1 MYINRIKHIHNHLRN
16 ISYLNSHISNAE
28 NKIIHH
34 NLDYKTIQNMYS
46 KQYNNNISHL
56 NTENGIVQNIDTG
69 IFTGRSPND
78 KYFVDSTNEI
88 WCPPNKLINPLLFNK
103 LYNKCLNHF
112 DKLDTLYIFDG
123 YCGHG
128 SSRINVRFI
137 TEYLWQHHFVKNM
150 FIEKTDNSDFEPDF
164 TILNACNVTNKDF
177 KQDNLNSEVFV
188 VLNLDKSIGIIGG
201 THYGGE
207 MKKGIFSIMNYL
219 LPKKEVLPM
228 HCSANIGKHGD
239 VALFFGLSG
248 TGKTTLSATN
258 DRLLIGDDEHGWD
271 DNGIFNF
278 EGGCYA
284 KTIDLSKEKEPEIYN
299 AIKPN
304 ALLENISYD
313 VNFHPNYHNSEK
325 TQNGRVSYGLDNLS
339 TYYTPQVA
347 GHPKTIIFLTCDAF
361 GVLPPVSKL
370 TNDQAIYHFLTG
382 YTAKIAGTER
392 GVKEPTATFSSCFG
406 EAFLSLHPNVYADL
420 LKEKLNIHKPNVWLV
435 NTGWTGGKYGVGE
448 RIPLEISR
456 KCIDAI
462 LNNNMT
468 NFTKYTYFDL
478 MIPTK
483 IDGINSDMLNPEL
496 MWEDKLEFLSTVNHL
511 NNLFNNQNN

>member
-1 MYINRIKHIHNHLRN
+1 MYINRIKHITNNIRN
-16 ISYLNSHISNAE
+16 ISYLSSHIIRPD

-34 NLDYKTIQNMYS
+34 NLPYETIQTMYNE
-46 KQYNNNISHL
+46 QHNNNISHL

-78 KYFVDSTNEI
+78 KYFVDSTNTV
-88 WCPPNKLINPLLFNK
+88 WSPPNKIINPLLFNK
-103 LYNKCLNHF
+103 LYNKCLNHL
-112 DKLDTLYIFDG
+112 DKLNTLYIFDG

-128 SSRINVRFI
+128 SSRIHVRFI

-150 FIEKTDNSDFEPDF
+150 FIEKNDNMDFEPDF

-219 LPKKEVLPM
+219 LPKKDVLPM
-228 HCSANIGKHGD
+228 HCSANIGTQGD

-248 TGKTTLSATN
+248 TGKTTLSATS

-271 DNGIFNF
+271 NNGIFNF

-284 KTIDLSKEKEPEIYN
+284 KTIDLSKEKEPEIFN

-304 ALLENISYD
+304 ALLENISYNVD
-313 VNFHPNYHNSEK
+313 YQPVYENSEK
-325 TQNGRVSYGLDNLS
+325 TQNGRVSYGLNNLT

-361 GVLPPVSKL
+361 GVLPLVSRL

-406 EAFLSLHPNVYADL
+406 EAFLSLDPKVYADL
-420 LKEKLNIHKPNVWLV
+420 LKTKLDTHNPSVWLV
-435 NTGWTGGKYGVGE
+435 NTGWVGGKYGVGE
-448 RIPLEISR
+448 RVPLKISR
-456 KCIDAI
+456 LCVNAI
-462 LNNNMT
+462 LNNT
-468 NFTKYTYFDL
+468 IQTYTKYIYFDL
-478 MIPTK
+478 TIPTK
-483 IDGINSDMLNPEL
+483 IEGVDSNLLNPEL
-496 MWEDKLEFLSTVNHL
+496 MWKDKLEFLSTVNHL
-511 NNLFNNQNN
+511 NNLFDTNAY